1 MLKIYLIR
9 HGQTEWNLLKQ
20 MQGNMNSNLTYQGR
34 TQAMAL
40 GNKLKSIKFNKIY
53 TSSIT
58 RAIETSNLI
67 FPDKMI
73 HASDSLG
80 EIAMGEWE
88 GKTYHKIEEKYP
100 EEWYNFFNNP
110 FNYLPS
116 TGGESFLQ
124 LENRLK
130 NFINTE
136 HMFSQ
141 DGVIAIVSHRIT
153 LRMFLSI
160 LLKEKQ
166 LFSKID
172 LDPTSLSV
180 VEINN
185 GSCEINCL
193 NDTSHY

>member
-88 GKTYHKIEEKYP
+88 GKTYHKIEE
-100 EEWYNFFNNP
+100 N
-110 FNYLPS
+110 
-116 TGGESFLQ
+116 
-124 LENRLK
+124 
-130 NFINTE
+130 
-136 HMFSQ
+136 
-141 DGVIAIVSHRIT
+141 
-153 LRMFLSI
+153 
-160 LLKEKQ
+160 
-166 LFSKID
+166 
-172 LDPTSLSV
+172 
-180 VEINN
+180 
-185 GSCEINCL
+185 
-193 NDTSHY
+193 